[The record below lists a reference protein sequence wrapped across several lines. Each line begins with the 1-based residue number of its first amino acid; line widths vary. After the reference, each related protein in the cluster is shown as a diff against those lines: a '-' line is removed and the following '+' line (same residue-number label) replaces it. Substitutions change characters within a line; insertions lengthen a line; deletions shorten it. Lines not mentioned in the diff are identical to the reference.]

1 MALELEFTNLKSQ
14 KKKIIKEQDIKVVK
28 AALSSGFGLGNKHL
42 KPAPPSTTFSREIEV

>member
-14 KKKIIKEQDIKVVK
+14 EKKIIKEQDIKAAKV
-28 AALSSGFGLGNKHL
+28 ALSSGFRLRNKHL